1 MKKFFLIFV
10 VAISISGC
18 RAGNDG
24 NRSFGIAE
32 SNYSG
37 FIGNDY
43 SEFRVA
49 FMNSGWS
56 VISANCNEKN
66 LCLDY
71 PELAT
76 NLASRKTCGDFK
88 KINKR
93 VRVCVKVDTDKMSV
107 DSIDEI

>member
-1 MKKFFLIFV
+1 MKRAFFIFV
-10 VAISISGC
+10 AAISISGC
-18 RAGNDG
+18 LAGSG
-24 NRSFGIAE
+24 ENRSLDVAE
-32 SNYSG
+32 SNYSE

-43 SEFRVA
+43 PEFRA
-49 FMNSGWS
+49 EFMNFGWS
-56 VISANCNEKN
+56 VIPAICNEKN

-76 NLASRKTCGDFK
+76 NMASRKTCGEFK
-88 KINKR
+88 KLNRR